1 MWLEY
6 LEYRYPTRVV
16 NIRYTVDGLRFDA
29 AIDCDWQLHAYDVD
43 PETKKKRVPI
53 ELYCFDHTD
62 WDIRMLYQ
70 ELNNDQPTRPG
81 EYHILHTEV
90 EWEGIIKE
98 TRKWIEEMTGQIEEP
113 KKPEKNEE
121 DIMPLF

>member
-1 MWLEY
+1 M
-6 LEYRYPTRVV
+6 VK
-16 NIRYTVDGLRFDA
+16 GLHFDA

-53 ELYCFDHTD
+53 ELYCFDHTE

-70 ELNNDQPTRPG
+70 ELENDQPTRPG
-81 EYHILHTEV
+81 EYCILHTV
-90 EWEGIIKE
+90 VKWEGIIKE
-98 TRKWIEEMTGQIEEP
+98 TREWIEEMTGQIEEP